1 MATNI
6 VKNNKI
12 DAGRVKS
19 PIIIY
24 LIIQLIRFLSRIK
37 INRSDKNTKEYLH
50 NSYRNMDIQDAE
62 YEDINRDNN

>member
-1 MATNI
+1 MRIIITATF
-6 VKNNKI
+6 
-12 DAGRVKS
+12 
-19 PIIIY
+19 IY

-37 INRSDKNTKEYLH
+37 INRSDKNTRENLQ

>member
-1 MATNI
+1 MMSIIITAT
-6 VKNNKI
+6 
-12 DAGRVKS
+12 
-19 PIIIY
+19 IIY

-37 INRSDKNTKEYLH
+37 INRSDKNTKEYLQ

>member
-1 MATNI
+1 MRIIITATL
-6 VKNNKI
+6 
-12 DAGRVKS
+12 
-19 PIIIY
+19 IY

-37 INRSDKNTKEYLH
+37 INRSDKNTRENLQ

>member
-1 MATNI
+1 M
-6 VKNNKI
+6 
-12 DAGRVKS
+12 R
-19 PIIIY
+19 IIITATILY

-37 INRSDKNTKEYLH
+37 INRSDKNTRKNLQ

>member
-1 MATNI
+1 MRIIITAT
-6 VKNNKI
+6 
-12 DAGRVKS
+12 
-19 PIIIY
+19 IIY

-37 INRSDKNTKEYLH
+37 INRSDKNTKEYLQ

>member
-1 MATNI
+1 MRIIITAT
-6 VKNNKI
+6 
-12 DAGRVKS
+12 
-19 PIIIY
+19 IIY

-37 INRSDKNTKEYLH
+37 INRSAKNTRENLQ